1 MASSRLTAYECETT
15 SPQYV
20 AWKRMQPLMAKTND
34 QIVMSGLFLGTGGAG
49 PGLIMLRCG
58 VQDSSKL
65 LSLPAGHSIYAID
78 VDERSGVV
86 AAGSR
91 HGTIDTLRNN
101 GQQAGVDQLER
112 FTLVQGAPV
121 LSVCLLPGG
130 WLASSDTTGRCLL
143 WPPGHLSFD
152 RPRSLKLNGG
162 KICSLL
168 ALPDHRM
175 LGLSSSGRLL
185 LWRIPSGELAEAVDA
200 PAPPAT
206 LGLVHL
212 LSWPPCN
219 SAVYPSRDGELVL
232 VGLEDL
238 RISVCPAHGGGFS
251 VAIAED
257 GLLYTIGREDGVL
270 KTWTW
275 SANGAGQ
282 GTVTPVAESRVA
294 RGVVSA
300 AVIADT
306 DPLRLLLIHED
317 GSAAIYA
324 TGPDRL
330 RLDRRLPGNHYRAV
344 VGPPALARH
353 AALQERK
360 VSEARALQHR
370 IQQNIRSRRFEG
382 LEETYRKLET
392 GGFEAVVLG
401 LRACEAAAKNDS
413 LGELK
418 ARHRLMRLLPTDD
431 PRSAPSILRYAEILE
446 GMGLYSEAFD
456 ACACFRNLQLAP
468 DGSNQLERL
477 ARVAKLLQGNTCVI
491 APSSPTEEA
500 LALGIQAATVLDKR
514 FQGRWLLERSKSVPC
529 PEGVL
534 SAEKIAAKFEEIRAV
549 DGRAGLSPAR
559 AQALWWITE
568 GRVRKTETVV
578 FGDDPRSD
586 LPRLCS
592 TIESF
597 HDGLQD
603 VLVRSVFFDAGT
615 GDPGH
620 TPAEH
625 NRTLLEAFDR
635 LYRQETSNAW
645 LRGLNRVI
653 NHALQRLRT
662 KALAL
667 RPI

>member
-15 SPQYV
+15 SRQCV
-20 AWKRMQPLMAKTND
+20 TWKRVQTLMVKTND
-34 QIVMSGLFLGTGGAG
+34 QDKMSSLFLGTGGAS
-49 PGLIMLRCG
+49 PGLTMLPQG
-58 VQDSSKL
+58 GKDATKL

-78 VDERSGVV
+78 VDERGGVV

-91 HGTIDTLRNN
+91 HGTIDILRNN

-112 FTLVQGAPV
+112 FTLAQGAPV

-130 WLASSDTTGRCLL
+130 WLASSDMAGRCLL
-143 WPPGHLSFD
+143 WPPGHSLFD
-152 RPRSLKLNGG
+152 RPRSLKLNEG
-162 KICSLL
+162 KVCSLL
-168 ALPDHRM
+168 ALPGHRM
-175 LGLSSSGRLL
+175 LGLASSGKVL
-185 LWRIPSGELAEAVDA
+185 LWRLPSGELADAVDA

-212 LSWPPCN
+212 LFWPACN
-219 SAVYPSRDGELVL
+219 SAVYPSADGELVL

-238 RISVCPAHGGGFS
+238 QISVCPAHDGDFS

-257 GLLYTIGREDGVL
+257 GRLYTIGREDGVL
-270 KTWTW
+270 RTWTW
-275 SANGAGQ
+275 SANGTGQ
-282 GTVTPVAESRVA
+282 GAVTPVAESRVA
-294 RGVVSA
+294 HGGVSA
-300 AVIADT
+300 AVMADT

-317 GSAAIYA
+317 GSAAIHTIGA
-324 TGPDRL
+324 NRL
-330 RLDRRLPGNHYRAV
+330 RLDYRLPGNHYRAV
-344 VGPPALARH
+344 AGPPALARH

-370 IQQNIRSRRFEG
+370 IQQDLRLRRFEG
-382 LEETYRKLET
+382 LEESYRKLET
-392 GGFEAVVLG
+392 CGFEAAVLG
-401 LRACEAAAKNDS
+401 LRACEAATKNDS

-431 PRSAPSILRYAEILE
+431 PRSVPSILRYAEILE
-446 GMGLYSEAFD
+446 QVGLYSEAYD
-456 ACACFRNLQLAP
+456 ACACLSNLQRAR
-468 DGSNQLERL
+468 DGSERFERL
-477 ARVAKLLQGNTCVI
+477 ARIAKLLNENACVI
-491 APSSPTEEA
+491 APSSPTEEV

-514 FQGRWLLERSKSVPC
+514 FVGRWLLERSKPVPC
-529 PEGVL
+529 PEGAL
-534 SAEKIAAKFEEIRAV
+534 TTERIAAKFEEIRAE
-549 DGRAGLSPAR
+549 DGRKGLSPAR
-559 AQALWWITE
+559 AQALWWITD
-568 GRVRKTETVV
+568 GTVHKTETVV
-578 FGDDPRSD
+578 FGDDPRPD
-586 LPRLCS
+586 LPGLCS
-592 TIESF
+592 TIEAF

-615 GDPGH
+615 GDPDH

-662 KALAL
+662 EALAL